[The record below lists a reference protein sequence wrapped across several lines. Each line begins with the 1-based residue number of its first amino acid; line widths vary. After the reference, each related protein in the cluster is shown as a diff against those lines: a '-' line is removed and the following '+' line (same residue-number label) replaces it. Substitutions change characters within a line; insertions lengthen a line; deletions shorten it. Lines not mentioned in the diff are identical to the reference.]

1 MLPTLGLLSCLLLG
15 AQAGKFDHAVGAPG
29 YGPSSDNYRSFLVVQ
44 GEEFRLN
51 FTGCGNTTDDGGCT
65 LELWEANGAFPEVIE
80 TIDGELLQGLQS
92 HGRLTTVMYRNG
104 P

>member
-1 MLPTLGLLSCLLLG
+1 MLPTLGLLSCLFLG

-29 YGPSSDNYRSFLVVQ
+29 YGPNSDNYDSFIVVQ

-51 FTGCGNTTDDGGCT
+51 FTGCGNTTDEGCT

-80 TIDGELLQGLQS
+80 TIDGESILSLSAAMLW
-92 HGRLTTVMYRNG
+92 
-104 P
+104 